1 VTVAPSFGFEILT
14 VLVGLVAPVTPN
26 TSFLNLILS
35 GETVRPFEAA
45 MTTDADAMMVKS
57 AMGTIIAP
65 AIA

>member
-1 VTVAPSFGFEILT
+1 LIVF
-14 VLVGLVAPVTPN
+14 VGLVAPVTPK

-45 MTTDADAMMVKS
+45 MTTAVDAMMVKS
-57 AMGTIIAP
+57 AMGAIIAR